1 MNEHPEDLSE
11 RLLSLAD
18 RQPRAPAL
26 CAAGRAPMSFGSL
39 GERIERVRSRLR
51 GWGFARG
58 DVVAWPVDYR
68 SRGPQD
74 LWRFFDKPSEG
85 LRRVDII
92 VREWLGLFTYW
103 LGGSTSEL
111 YPGP

>member
-1 MNEHPEDLSE
+1 MKLVATLPPRPGL
-11 RLLSLAD
+11 RYLLVTSAYHM
-18 RQPRAPAL
+18 PRSVGVFRK
-26 CAAGRAPMSFGSL
+26 AGL
-39 GERIERVRSRLR
+39 
-51 GWGFARG
+51 
-58 DVVAWPVDYR
+58 DVAAWPVDFR

>member
-51 GWGFARG
+51 DWGLSRG
-58 DVVAWPVDYR
+58 DVVAWPVVDRPVAAAAIAAMPGGCAPRR
-68 SRGPQD
+68 SCCPMPG
-74 LWRFFDKPSEG
+74 
-85 LRRVDII
+85 RRS
-92 VREWLGLFTYW
+92 VRWPTR
-103 LGGSTSEL
+103 STCRS
-111 YPGP
+111 